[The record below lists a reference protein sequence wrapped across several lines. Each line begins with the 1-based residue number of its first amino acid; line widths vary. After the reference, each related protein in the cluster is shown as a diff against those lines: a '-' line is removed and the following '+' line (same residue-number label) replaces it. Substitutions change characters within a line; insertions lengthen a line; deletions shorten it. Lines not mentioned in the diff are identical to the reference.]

1 MRHSLIL
8 RQIGLS
14 GTEGSI
20 NQVIRSGRDFWIF
33 HVTFWVIAAIALLLY
48 GLTYGHAQVAVVRN
62 LYNPLL
68 GFGLSYLIKTIY
80 DSRLPPGFGYR
91 LLLIVGLS
99 CLSAL
104 VAAMV
109 VNPITFGLLGYD
121 IGDLSL
127 RNLLQDGLYF
137 VLLFLVWSLLYLQ
150 LAGRSLVP
158 APSETTGLETIS
170 VTKGNQVF
178 KLDLAKIDC
187 IKASGDYV
195 ELCTETG
202 SYLKYGT
209 ISSYEKELDTG
220 MFVRVHRSVMVN
232 RNRIVSVSG
241 PTKGQYWIKLQDGQ
255 EIRSSRRYKEVVESL
270 TPEAP

>member
-1 MRHSLIL
+1 
-8 RQIGLS
+8 
-14 GTEGSI
+14 
-20 NQVIRSGRDFWIF
+20 VIRSGRNFWTF

-62 LYNPLL
+62 LYSPLV
-68 GFGLSYLIKTIY
+68 GFGFSYLIKTVY

-99 CLSAL
+99 CLGAL

-121 IGDLSL
+121 INDLSL

-158 APSETTGLETIS
+158 APADKTEMGTIS

-178 KLDLAKIDC
+178 KLDLAKIIC

-195 ELCTETG
+195 ELFTSSG
-202 SYLKYGT
+202 SYLKHGT
-209 ISSYEKELDTG
+209 ISSYEKALDKG
-220 MFVRVHRSVMVN
+220 MFVRVHRSVVVN
-232 RNRIVSVSG
+232 RDQIVSVSG
-241 PTKGQYWIKLQDGQ
+241 PTKGQFWIKLRDGQ
-255 EIRSSRRYKEVVESL
+255 EIRSSRGYRDVVESL